1 MIKVFIDNQTMQGSL
16 SGLVDQVKSKIDFN
30 LKYFKKRCEDKYGID
45 KIIGVEHKGGNIVI
59 YKNQVGCMLNY
70 EVRFPM
76 SVLITTKKNIDRT
89 PLQNNDIP
97 PELDL
102 DDLEGINDIPPELDD
117 LEQEHEVIDEFIEKP
132 KKGLYKKKL

>member
-1 MIKVFIDNQTMQGSL
+1 
-16 SGLVDQVKSKIDFN
+16 
-30 LKYFKKRCEDKYGID
+30 
-45 KIIGVEHKGGNIVI
+45 
-59 YKNQVGCMLNY
+59 MLNY